1 MERNQVLSII
11 ATHKLTL
18 KKLGVKSLKLFG
30 SVARNEAHTESD
42 VDFLVEFSTE
52 AGLFEFYRV
61 KHYLEEILGCKVDLG
76 TKEALR
82 EHLRKPVLQESI
94 RAF

>member
-11 ATHKLTL
+11 ANHQLTL
-18 KKLGVKSLKLFG
+18 KKLGVRSLELFG

-52 AGLFEFYRV
+52 AGLFELFKV
-61 KHYLEEILGCKVDLG
+61 KHYLEDILGCKVDLG
-76 TKEALR
+76 TREALR